1 MPALFKNMENNETYK
16 IKFVDGNPVIECR
29 AEEIIGPKGEKS
41 VVIHAPSLSV
51 VGEFIS
57 QMKEKGASNG

>member
-1 MPALFKNMENNETYK
+1 MKNHYNVKM
-16 IKFVDGNPVIECR
+16 VDGKPVIECR
-29 AEEIIGPKGEKS
+29 AEEIIGPNGEKS

-51 VGEFIS
+51 VGEFVY